1 MHATLFAAA
10 IGPKFLAMKRSLFAT
25 DRLRWKPLQVVGL
38 GVAILVGMGTG
49 RMAAAE
55 TNQLDSNESL
65 FTVMA
70 ALHAAGY
77 DADMQ
82 SPNNNPLRALLVA
95 NLKSK
100 NLTTGPEIRDWLQ
113 RRRLGPEGLE
123 LTRFISFALSVSGP
137 PNFNYKYP
145 AHELPPDVIPLEGFE
160 MVLTRFYKEAG
171 IAELYKQAQPAVE
184 RELERLQPDILNELG
199 QSNAYLRNPTSGFL
213 GRRLQILVELIA
225 PPNHVQTRA
234 YKDDFYLVLSPTPD
248 VPRDYIRY
256 AYLQYLL
263 DPLVFKYKAKLDA
276 KRSLIDLAQAA
287 PALDDHYKE
296 DFGLLAT
303 ASLIKAVEARMDKA
317 KGAAHVDQALREGFV
332 LAPYFFEA
340 LGKYE
345 QQEVSMKLY
354 YPEMIDQIDLKK
366 EDKRLASV
374 DFVKEK
380 PTKKI
385 RVVAAEEKLQ
395 LTGVFK
401 TLEQGEELYGQQK
414 FDAARDAFLKA
425 LQETDE
431 KPLHAKSYYG
441 LARTALRQRNP
452 ELADQLFRKVLELNP
467 DGATH
472 TWSLVYLGRLADS
485 QKEREQ
491 AETFYRTALTVT
503 GGSETAKKAAQQ
515 GLDAPFGTKKEK

>member
-1 MHATLFAAA
+1 MLAPLCLGLCLAAPA
-10 IGPKFLAMKRSLFAT
+10 RP
-25 DRLRWKPLQVVGL
+25 
-38 GVAILVGMGTG
+38 
-49 RMAAAE
+49 AE
-55 TNQLDSNESL
+55 ANQLDSNESL

-77 DADMQ
+77 DAELN
-82 SPNNNPLRALLVA
+82 SPNNSPLRALLVQ

-100 NLTTGPEIRDWLQ
+100 NLATGPEIRDWLQ

-184 RELERLQPDILNELG
+184 RELERLQPVILEELAKC
-199 QSNAYLRNPTSGFL
+199 NAFLRNPTSGFL
-213 GRRLQILVELIA
+213 GRRLQVVVELAA

-234 YKDDFYLVLSPTPD
+234 YKDDFYLVLTPSPE

-263 DPLVFKYKAKLDA
+263 DPLTFKYKEKLDA

-303 ASLIKAVEARMDKA
+303 ASLIKAVEARIDKT
-317 KGAAHVDQALREGFV
+317 KGPAHVAQATSEGFI
-332 LAPYFFEA
+332 LTPYFYEA
-340 LGKYE
+340 LAEYE
-345 QQEVSMKLY
+345 KQEVSMKLY
-354 YPEMIDQIDLKK
+354 YPELIDGIDLKK
-366 EDKRLASV
+366 EDKRLADV
-374 DFVKEK
+374 QFVREK
-380 PTKKI
+380 PRKKV

-395 LTGVFK
+395 LSGVFK
-401 TLEQGEELYGQQK
+401 TLDQGEELYGQQK
-414 FDAARDAFLKA
+414 LDPAKQQFLNA
-425 LQETDE
+425 LKETDE
-431 KPLHAKSYYG
+431 KPLHAKAYYG
-441 LARTALRQRNP
+441 LARIALRQRDP
-452 ELADQLFRKVLELNP
+452 ELADQLFRKVLELTP
-467 DGATH
+467 DGVTH

-485 QKEREQ
+485 QKDRDQ
-491 AETFYRTALTVT
+491 AVTFYRAALAVQ
-503 GGSETAKKAAQQ
+503 GGSEAARKAAQQ
-515 GLDAPFGTKKEK
+515 GVDAPFGAKKEK